1 MSGKHGP
8 PHELPA
14 TSIVGQST
22 TIELPTTYVG
32 KQPKPGKHPNGGG
45 FSVPT
50 NVVVNSR
57 EFTTHSMKTARE
69 FQTRTEQLAQSIE
82 QDLVATRLEGPTH
95 PLPPAEAII
104 RELGVRHTLIAR
116 KTAELHQKTAL
127 AHQFFGG
134 DPLNKDFHDYFRKAQ
149 SIDRTVNARGVAM
162 QAWATSYR
170 AAHEANLLS
179 QSIQMLNQQQVEVHK
194 SLAAVQANDQ
204 AQAAAA
210 EAQRVAAEKARIQ
223 AEANAYVEAQA
234 QAQLQKQVQLEV
246 QERARIAALNTA
258 LAEAEAKAEAAA
270 QHFAAEQARLQA
282 DMEQRIEQIQK
293 QLQTERQSL
302 ETRRKV
308 IDTATAVAQRQ
319 VRRANLKIQQQ
330 KEKQAQERER
340 QQALL
345 AAEAETLRQAEQAR
359 LLAQWREETEARW
372 QSPTFANVGS
382 MAAFGPAFT
391 GTTGTF
397 GVSPATSLALRTAL
411 RAAVSAA
418 IAALASVAAPVLVG
432 FAALLA
438 PSRLGNGDLFSVSVP
453 LSELAPDSTADL
465 YELAAVGGEIDLPV
479 RLGSRTIGNS
489 VEIVVVATDGVTVPA
504 SVPVRLA
511 HFDARKNVY
520 VSGSTV
526 SNGPVITWTPLV
538 EPQDPSTEF
547 PLIDTDLPIY
557 EGATVTP
564 DAGRID
570 PFPVLDRYGFGGFI
584 TVFPIDSGIPPTFTM
599 FRDRRQDP
607 GIASGSGQ
615 SVSGNWLGAAS
626 TLEGAPIPKQIADKL
641 RGREFSSFKAF
652 RRVFWKTVASERF
665 LNRQFTPLNKIDLRD
680 GLSPS
685 AKSSEQVGRRKK
697 FEIHHVKP
705 ISEGGA
711 VYDIDNLRILTP
723 KQHIEA
729 HSKKGEM

>member
-1 MSGKHGP
+1 MEQEYQTRSSQ
-8 PHELPA
+8 LP
-14 TSIVGQST
+14 Q
-22 TIELPTTYVG
+22 TIEA
-32 KQPKPGKHPNGGG
+32 
-45 FSVPT
+45 
-50 NVVVNSR
+50 
-57 EFTTHSMKTARE
+57 E
-69 FQTRTEQLAQSIE
+69 LA
-82 QDLVATRLEGPTH
+82 ATRYEGPTDPVP
-95 PLPPAEAII
+95 PLQSVA
-104 RELGVRHTLIAR
+104 RELGVLNKLTER
-116 KTAELHQKTAL
+116 KTAEFHSKTAT
-127 AHQFFGG
+127 ANAFYGG
-134 DPLNKDFHDYFRKAQ
+134 DPFNRHINEFMIKATKIEKWPGPDGIAMQSLNQ
-149 SIDRTVNARGVAM
+149 SLRAAIEARLLSQTLQSLHQRTVNLQHTLNAM
-162 QAWATSYR
+162 QATEQAR
-170 AAHEANLLS
+170 
-179 QSIQMLNQQQVEVHK
+179 
-194 SLAAVQANDQ
+194 LAAEQ
-204 AQAAAA
+204 
-210 EAQRVAAEKARIQ
+210 EAQRVAAERARIE
-223 AEANAYVEAQA
+223 AEQQRQRDIADAAHRERVAFFA
-234 QAQLQKQVQLEV
+234 R
-246 QERARIAALNTA
+246 ERARFVALHEARRPAKEQAQTA
-258 LAEAEAKAEAAA
+258 AEAAA
-270 QHFAAEQARLQA
+270 RQVAAEQARLEAQA
-282 DMEQRIEQIQK
+282 DPLHRAAEADAEKSRIERAHRTQKEQRERQRENA
-293 QLQTERQSL
+293 LRTERDVYRQQAEKNRRERLIQAVL
-302 ETRRKV
+302 E
-308 IDTATAVAQRQ
+308 
-319 VRRANLKIQQQ
+319 
-330 KEKQAQERER
+330 AQENRR

-345 AAEAETLRQAEQAR
+345 DAQAEPERLAELARLTARRQAQ
-359 LLAQWREETEARW
+359 TEARW
-372 QSPTFANVGS
+372 ENPVFAHYGS
-382 MAAFGPAFT
+382 MAAFGPTFT
-391 GTTGTF
+391 GTLGTV

-418 IAALASVAAPVLVG
+418 IAALASTATPVLVG

-526 SNGPVITWTPLV
+526 SNGPVITWTPLI

-570 PFPVLDRYGFGGFI
+570 PFPELDRYGFGGFI

-607 GIASGSGQ
+607 GVAIGSGQ

-652 RRVFWKTVASERF
+652 RRVFWKAVANDPF
-665 LNRQFTPLNKIDLRD
+665 LIDQFTQLNKTDVRD

-685 AKSSEQVGRRKK
+685 ALPSEQVGGRKK
-697 FEIHHVKP
+697 FEIHHIEP

-711 VYDIDNLRILTP
+711 VYDIDNLRILAP
-723 KQHIEA
+723 KQHIET
-729 HSKKGEM
+729 HSRKGEM